1 MAQKLQVLLTC
12 DLDDDEV
19 EAVETVTFGYDGT
32 SYAFELCGE
41 HLEELNNV
49 MQGYIASARRADGPA
64 RRSRSTA
71 AASRAGGRE
80 GLGAVRQWARGAGYE
95 VSDRGRI
102 PAEIREAY
110 DAAHKTGRK

>member
-12 DLDDDEV
+12 DLDEGDV

-32 SYAFELCGE
+32 NYAFELCAE
-41 HLEELNNV
+41 HLEEFNKV
-49 MQGYIASARRADGPA
+49 IHTYIGSARRAEGG
-64 RRSRSTA
+64 RRS
-71 AASRAGGRE
+71 AASVARSATKSENPGAIRE
-80 GLGAVRQWARGAGYE
+80 WARGAGYE

-110 DAAHKTGRK
+110 ETAQKAARR